1 MSFTHWA
8 GAIALALAFMTG
20 ARAEAEPRIALV
32 IGNAQYSGNLLEPLK
47 NPISDA
53 KLMAAT
59 LRKAGFK
66 VIVMEN
72 GGLREMRIAIGDFGG
87 ALAEAGPAAT
97 GLFFFAGY
105 GVQTNGQSYLV
116 PVGAKLRRTLDLNA
130 EAIAID
136 SVLKQMDFAGNAVNI
151 AIIDAGR
158 SSPTVMLPRSVGRG
172 LAEIQNTKPG
182 VFVSYSTAPGTTAL
196 DGKGANSPYVMALA
210 SAILTPGDDINVV
223 FQTVRR
229 DVFRSTEQQ
238 QVTWDA
244 STLMAP
250 FYFLPPS

>member
-1 MSFTHWA
+1 MQIKHRLAAF
-8 GAIALALAFMTG
+8 ALALVCFAG
-20 ARAEAEPRIALV
+20 AHAEAEPRVALV
-32 IGNAQYSGNLLEPLK
+32 IGNANYGGNSLQPLK

-66 VIVMEN
+66 VIVMED
-72 GGLREMRIAIGDFGG
+72 GGLREMRIAIGDFSA
-87 ALAEAGPAAT
+87 ALVEAGHAAT

-105 GVQTNGQSYLV
+105 GVQSNGQSYLV
-116 PVGAKLRRTLDLNA
+116 PVGTKLRRTLDINA
-130 EAIAID
+130 ETIAID

-158 SSPTVMLPRSVGRG
+158 SSPTVMLPRNVGRG

-196 DGKGANSPYVMALA
+196 DGKGANSPYAMALA
-210 SAILTPGDDINVV
+210 SAILTPGEDINVV
-223 FQTVRR
+223 FQAVRR
-229 DVFRSTEQQ
+229 DVFLKTEQQ

-244 STLMAP
+244 STLMGP
-250 FYFLPPS
+250 FYFLPPG